1 MSQKMNPEK
10 LLSIAEQALDDLKGV
25 DSVTLDV
32 RDKCTVTDYL
42 VIVSGTSN
50 RHVKSLA
57 DEVVRKAKEAGVQ
70 PMGVEGADVAE
81 WILVDLGDVVV
92 HVMMPKT
99 RDFYQ
104 LEKFWSAHYS
114 EQACE

>member
-1 MSQKMNPEK
+1 MKTEN
-10 LLSIAEQALDDLKGV
+10 LLAIATEALDDLKGV
-25 DSVTLDV
+25 EPTVLDV
-32 RDKCTVTDYL
+32 RGKCSVTDYL
-42 VIVSGTSN
+42 LVVSGTSN
-50 RHVKSLA
+50 RHVKALA
-57 DEVVRKAKEAGVQ
+57 DEVVRKAKQAGMQ
-70 PMGVEGADVAE
+70 PVGVEGEDIAE